1 MAHTRENLLTTLKSN
16 ICTVEFQKV
25 NGTRRTM
32 RCTLVESHIP
42 ATTETVV
49 KPTKSGEP
57 RKRSNEI
64 INVWDLEKSAWR
76 SFRIDSV
83 QNITVA

>member
-1 MAHTRENLLTTLKSN
+1 MAHTRENLVATLKSN
-16 ICTVEFQKV
+16 VCTVEFQKV
-25 NGTRRTM
+25 NGTQRKM

-42 ATTETVV
+42 APTETE
-49 KPTKSGEP
+49 KPTKNGEP

-64 INVWDLEKSAWR
+64 ISVWDLEKAAWR